1 MRQFNAYIKIISLG
15 KIALLASTLLI
26 SNHSQAAC
34 RLTDL
39 AGTTLVTPIYASVT
53 VGNWS
58 IPRDKVVGSTETTYT
73 HPWQSIFTS
82 CDAGSVQTTAEI
94 GGGKLVPGYPNT
106 YETGIPGIGIQFRA
120 AVPGVS
126 NTQVAPFNM
135 TTNADGGRP
144 VFNSGVTLVVTGPV
158 QSGTVNGS
166 ALPTMTWRATQGS
179 ARTSYVLGINGTL
192 TVTGQTCKVNKSPIN
207 VRMPLVTTVDLKD
220 VGSTAG
226 DTNFSIDLNSC
237 APGIGVYLTLTDV
250 ANPSNTSNILSPNDA
265 SSAKGVGYQILYN
278 SSPVNFGPDSA
289 TAGNRNQW
297 SVGKTSGESVS
308 IPLTARYLRTSKTV
322 TSGTA
327 SGQASFTLSYQ

>member
-1 MRQFNAYIKIISLG
+1 MRQFNAHIKIISLG
-15 KIALLASTLLI
+15 KIALLASALLI
-26 SNHSQAAC
+26 SNYSQAAC
-34 RLTDL
+34 RLTD
-39 AGTTLVTPIYASVT
+39 ASGNSLVTPLYASAT

-58 IPRDKVVGSTETTYT
+58 IPRDKVVGSKETTYT
-73 HPWQSIFTS
+73 HPWNTIATS
-82 CDAGSVQTTAEI
+82 CSGGTVQTTAEI
-94 GGGKLVPGYPNT
+94 SGGKLVPGYTNT

-120 AVPGVS
+120 AVPGIS

-135 TTNADGGRP
+135 TAQSDGAAQN
-144 VFNSGVTLVVTGPV
+144 FNSGVTLVVTGPV
-158 QSGTVNGS
+158 QSGTVTGS

-179 ARTSYVLGINGTL
+179 TRISYVLGINGTL
-192 TVTGQTCKVNKSPIN
+192 TVTSQTCKVDKSSIN
-207 VRMPLVTTVDLKD
+207 VRMPRVTTADLKD

-237 APGIGVYLTLTDV
+237 ATGIGVYLTLTDV

-265 SSAKGVGYQILYN
+265 SSAKGVSYQILHN

-297 SVGKTSGESVS
+297 SIGMISGESVS

>member
-1 MRQFNAYIKIISLG
+1 MRQFNAHTKIISLG
-15 KIALLASTLLI
+15 KIALLASALLI
-26 SNHSQAAC
+26 SNYSQAAC
-34 RLTDL
+34 QLRDFPGNSL
-39 AGTTLVTPIYASVT
+39 ATPLYASVT

-58 IPRDKVVGSTETTYT
+58 IPRDKVVGSKETTYA
-73 HPWQSIFTS
+73 HPWDSIYTS
-82 CDAGSVQTTAEI
+82 CDAGDVQTTAEI
-94 GGGKLVPGYPNT
+94 SGGKLVPGYPNT

-120 AVPGVS
+120 AVPGIS

-135 TTNADGGRP
+135 TARSIGEAAN
-144 VFNSGVTLVVTGPV
+144 FNSAVTLVVTGPV

-166 ALPTMTWRATQGS
+166 ALPTMTWRAMQGS
-179 ARTSYVLGINGTL
+179 DRISYVLRINGTL
-192 TVTGQTCKVNKSPIN
+192 TVTSQTCKVNKSPIN
-207 VRMPLVTTVDLKD
+207 VRMPRVTTVDLKD

-265 SSAKGVGYQILYN
+265 SNAKGGSYQILYN

-297 SVGKTSGESVS
+297 SVGTTSGESVS

>member
-1 MRQFNAYIKIISLG
+1 MRQFNAHIKIISLG
-15 KIALLASTLLI
+15 KIALLASILLI
-26 SNHSQAAC
+26 SNYSQAVC
-34 RLTDL
+34 RLTDS
-39 AGTTLVTPIYASVT
+39 AGTSLTTPLYASVT

-82 CDAGSVQTTAEI
+82 CDAGNIQTTAEI
-94 GGGKLVPGYPNT
+94 TGGKLVPGYPNT

-120 AVPGVS
+120 AVPGVA
-126 NTQVAPFNM
+126 NTQVAPFDM
-135 TTNADGGRP
+135 TTTSTAIAN
-144 VFNSGVTLVVTGPV
+144 FNSGVTLVVTGPV

-179 ARTSYVLGINGTL
+179 ARTSYVLRINGTL

-250 ANPSNTSNILSPNDA
+250 ASPSNTSNILSPNDA

-322 TSGTA
+322 ISGTA